1 MTLKKTEEF
10 LFILNWVRE
19 VIGFFRFISSN
30 RPFAIGRI
38 TGSELSGL
46 SNLSEIVS
54 LHIE

>member
-19 VIGFFRFISSN
+19 VIGFFRLISSN
-30 RPFAIGRI
+30 RPVAIGRI